1 MKKIIIAVLL
11 ISVFI
16 IGVFV
21 FISMQS
27 SEQDLVIEN
36 NTSINT
42 SDVSKSLIIDNYNT
56 YKDEVSEADI
66 NLFTGSV
73 SDYLTI
79 DKLTKQYNAIIRDGS
94 FTDTTDGD
102 IHSISFIID
111 IASVKRSYK
120 ASIGKDA
127 STGQNTL
134 YTLCV
139 DKSEQVYPDF
149 NCMDDISNV

>member
-1 MKKIIIAVLL
+1 MKKIIVVVLLIAVL
-11 ISVFI
+11 I
-16 IGVFV
+16 IGVITFV
-21 FISMQS
+21 SMQNG
-27 SEQDLVIEN
+27 EQDLVIEN
-36 NTSINT
+36 NTSVNT
-42 SDVSKSLIIDNYNT
+42 SDMSKSLIIDNYNT

-66 NLFTGSV
+66 TLFAESV

-79 DKLTKQYNAIIRDGS
+79 DKLTKQYNAIIRDSS

-102 IHSISFIID
+102 IHSISFIVD

-139 DKSEQVYPDF
+139 DKSEQIYPDF
-149 NCMDDISNV
+149 NCMDDLK